1 MAKCPKELE
10 LYIDKNQ
17 DWFEKA
23 ILATCHKDLA
33 SFKRFSLVLC
43 LKSGTKDKHAD
54 DFENTYN
61 NIVYAVLKSYNALFE
76 GAGEKVFKP
85 MGVDQFKLFITDK
98 ANKGEMVM
106 QSEIDDVV
114 NYFSSS
120 IANLTVGSDIS
131 FLVNTGIPY
140 FLKNIR
146 AKKII
151 NSASLMGVNLDDL
164 ALLCEKDVEIIKQIE
179 DEGKILKDVPDRIQ
193 LADIDEFDDPSKSIV
208 ETIDCDI
215 ARLNETLSSFR
226 KGHAY
231 LFIGG
236 TGSGKTIIA
245 CQLACA
251 FSFTHKA
258 VGLYISTEQKHD
270 ELYRRIVSNRC
281 SIPHRSISQ
290 GIFKDKLTSGEKM
303 RYLEFRKKVM
313 ECESGEAQFINWGNF
328 QKQSNINF
336 IKKIEEEIDTYEAD
350 TGKKIDY
357 VILDW
362 IGGALGSMAEAGDK
376 TRHIYQAAADALEEL
391 SRKRNFVAIAFAQA
405 VPASVNKVK
414 IDSMDLSECKTMG
427 RNYSAIIG
435 ISSLYSE
442 EYAKQIE
449 GDKSKKRKDFRVNTD
464 IEDAATYATKQ
475 FLFISKSR
483 FGDPK
488 AVPFKREYEYQRVSS
503 WS

>member
-1 MAKCPKELE
+1 
-10 LYIDKNQ
+10 
-17 DWFEKA
+17 
-23 ILATCHKDLA
+23 
-33 SFKRFSLVLC
+33 
-43 LKSGTKDKHAD
+43 
-54 DFENTYN
+54 
-61 NIVYAVLKSYNALFE
+61 
-76 GAGEKVFKP
+76 
-85 MGVDQFKLFITDK
+85 
-98 ANKGEMVM
+98 
-106 QSEIDDVV
+106 
-114 NYFSSS
+114 
-120 IANLTVGSDIS
+120 
-131 FLVNTGIPY
+131 
-140 FLKNIR
+140 
-146 AKKII
+146 
-151 NSASLMGVNLDDL
+151 
-164 ALLCEKDVEIIKQIE
+164 
-179 DEGKILKDVPDRIQ
+179 
-193 LADIDEFDDPSKSIV
+193 
-208 ETIDCDI
+208 
-215 ARLNETLSSFR
+215 LNETLSSFR